1 MPSDGSAQ
9 QIRTMSKKQ
18 IAILIIA
25 VAVTVAAASVG
36 TAYVVVTG
44 NSELAL
50 DGAGDEFTASAR
62 IDGLLPGQSS
72 TSEYKAHAPADAVF
86 TILLSGGAGDDLGRY
101 LDVTVSVNGNALYSG
116 NYLSC
121 RGVIFTADVSGDFTF
136 SITYS
141 LPQSVGNSAQGKEC
155 SVTARCTLHEKT
167 SG

>member
-1 MPSDGSAQ
+1 
-9 QIRTMSKKQ
+9 MSKKQ

-25 VAVTVAAASVG
+25 VAVAVAAASVG

-86 TILLSGGAGDDLGRY
+86 TILLS
-101 LDVTVSVNGNALYSG
+101 SVPITPRHGSSWQNRCSM
-116 NYLSC
+116 
-121 RGVIFTADVSGDFTF
+121 TA
-136 SITYS
+136 
-141 LPQSVGNSAQGKEC
+141 A
-155 SVTARCTLHEKT
+155 
-167 SG
+167 

>member
-25 VAVTVAAASVG
+25 VVIAVAAASVG

-86 TILLSGGAGDDLGRY
+86 TILL
-101 LDVTVSVNGNALYSG
+101 
-116 NYLSC
+116 
-121 RGVIFTADVSGDFTF
+121 
-136 SITYS
+136 
-141 LPQSVGNSAQGKEC
+141 
-155 SVTARCTLHEKT
+155 
-167 SG
+167 